1 MATIDGEEI
10 DTSNKFMVG
19 VQGDNIVIMLP
30 PPGRITKRDAL
41 VFAAWIATL
50 ADDDGLSFDA
60 VLAAVQNC

>member
-1 MATIDGEEI
+1 MATIEGEAI

-30 PPGRITKRDAL
+30 PRGRISKRDAL

-50 ADDDGLSFDA
+50 ADDDGLNFDA
-60 VLAAVQNC
+60 ALAAVQNA

>member
-1 MATIDGEEI
+1 MATIEGEAI

-19 VQGDNIVIMLP
+19 VQGNSIVIMMP
-30 PPGRITKRDAL
+30 PPGRISKRDAL

-60 VLAAVQNC
+60 ALKAVQDC